1 MALLYGDTC
10 PSTTWMLLHSTFSSS
25 CNNPS
30 NKAYHTLLF
39 HKEAVGLA
47 CQVNKYAKYFWD
59 LKPFTVSL

>member
-1 MALLYGDTC
+1 
-10 PSTTWMLLHSTFSSS
+10 MLLHSTFSSS

-47 CQVNKYAKYFWD
+47 IKSTLDFWD
-59 LKPFTVSL
+59 LYTVPPLCRCDSHLVEC